1 MDCNDDGKNVP
12 PDPVRAQVARAYA
25 TLVERAVPSAAFSPA
40 ALGYTSQQM
49 LELPR
54 DAAEHAFG
62 CGNPL
67 AFSEVQ
73 QGQVVVDLGCG
84 AGIDLILAARK
95 VGPSGRVIGVD
106 MTPEMIARARQN
118 LEHAGVANAEV
129 REGYIESLPV
139 EDASVDWVL
148 SNCVISL
155 SPDKPKVFAEIARV
169 LRPSG
174 RFSISDLVVSDMPP
188 WLRSLPALHN
198 ACIGGAIDENSYVE
212 GLRRAGLVDVRVVSR
227 QPYDAEQ
234 IAALVASGEVIIPE
248 DLPEATLRAGIESL
262 AGKVQ
267 SIKVVGAKP
276 T

>member
-1 MDCNDDGKNVP
+1 MNRNDSKNLP
-12 PDPVRAQVARAYA
+12 PDPIRAQVAQAYG
-25 TLVERAVPSAAFSPA
+25 TLVERAAPALSPS
-40 ALGYTSQQM
+40 ALGYTPEQM
-49 LELPR
+49 LDVPR
-54 DAAEHAFG
+54 DAADHAFG

-106 MTPEMIARARQN
+106 MTPEMIVRARQN
-118 LEHAGVANAEV
+118 LEHAGVQNAEV

-169 LRPSG
+169 LRPGG
-174 RFSISDLVVSDMPP
+174 RFSISDLVVSEMPP
-188 WLRSLPALHN
+188 WLRDLPVLHN
-198 ACIGGAIDENSYVE
+198 ACIGGAIDEEAYVE
-212 GLRRAGLVDVRVVSR
+212 GLRCAGLSEVRVVSR
-227 QPYDAEQ
+227 QAYDAEQ
-234 IAALVASGEVIIPE
+234 IAALVASGEVIVPK
-248 DLPEATLRAGIESL
+248 DLPEAIVRAGVEAL

-267 SIKVVGAKP
+267 SIKVVGVKAG
-276 T
+276 